1 MKKILS
7 VLLAAVM
14 LLSFVSVSAENSVWN
29 EIAEYG
35 RIDGNSNIKLDMT
48 IDGEGEFFDLLGV
61 SSIFGSSFTYDL
73 NAVTN
78 ADQTAVQADGKMSIV
93 SANEQVMSP
102 GSVDLWIDMNAESP
116 EAFKFLFILKAADGI
131 FTQVYGDKYLV
142 FDYAKIPGMADLF
155 NTLIQFQKEHY
166 ADLEKIA
173 EEFANRPEVKKII
186 DAMYALLDEIEPQ
199 VTDDGYSIVLT
210 EAQLKNLYIG
220 LFKAL
225 ADGLDELAAGESYAE
240 KINEAIN
247 IITEL
252 FEKIH
257 IFDRDRAFVINLSNN
272 GRNMYGEINLDFD
285 INDLASA
292 ISGQSVIATTGSG
305 SCKLSFKMNGTITT
319 LPDDYTI
326 AFPELTEDN
335 SINVF
340 ANAVGK
346 AYVPEAAPG
355 YVPEENDFTP
365 YGDISIEYNG
375 IPRSFENSPL
385 VRADRT
391 FLPLRE
397 MANMFGIPNADI
409 SYDEA
414 TERVGISS
422 DGIEIVMY
430 IGSCDVS
437 VNGNVQT
444 LETPVFTYNDRTY
457 IPVRLVSEMFGK
469 NVDYNEKNTCLTV
482 MIND

>member
-7 VLLAAVM
+7 VLLATVM

-29 EIAEYG
+29 ELAQYG

-48 IDGEGEFFDLLGV
+48 IEGEGEFFDFLGV
-61 SSIFGSSFTYDL
+61 SSVFGSVYSYDL

-78 ADQTAVQADGKMSIV
+78 AEQTAVQADGKMTIA
-93 SANEQVMSP
+93 SANEQLIPS
-102 GSVDLWIDMNAESP
+102 GSVDIWMDMNAESP
-116 EAFKFLFILKAADGI
+116 EAFRFLVILKAADGI
-131 FTQVYGDKYLV
+131 FTQAFGDKYVV
-142 FDYAKIPGMADLF
+142 FDYAKIPGMSDMF
-155 NTLIQFQKEHY
+155 NTLLQLQKEY
-166 ADLEKIA
+166 SADLEKIA
-173 EEFANRPEVKKII
+173 EEFANRPEIKKII

-199 VTDDGYSIVLT
+199 ITDDGYSIVLT

-220 LFKAL
+220 LFRAL
-225 ADGLDELAAGESYAE
+225 ADGLDELAEGENYAE
-240 KINEAIN
+240 KID
-247 IITEL
+247 EL
-252 FEKIH
+252 FNEIAELLEKIH

-272 GRNMYGEINLDFD
+272 GRNMSGEINLDFD

-292 ISGQSVIATTGSG
+292 ISGNSVNIPIGSG
-305 SCKLSFKMNGTITT
+305 QCKLSFKMNGTITP
-319 LPDDYTI
+319 LSDDYTVD
-326 AFPELTEDN
+326 FPELTDDN

-340 ANAVGK
+340 DGV
-346 AYVPEAAPG
+346 AASIG
-355 YVPEENDFTP
+355 YIPEENDFTT
-365 YGDISIEYNG
+365 YGDIIIEYNG

-397 MANMFGIPNADI
+397 MANMFGIPDADI

-437 VNGNVQT
+437 VNGMTQT

-469 NVDYNEKNTCLTV
+469 NVGYSEENSCLTV
-482 MIND
+482 TIND

>member
-7 VLLAAVM
+7 VLLATVM
-14 LLSFVSVSAENSVWN
+14 LLSFVSVSADYSVWN
-29 EIAEYG
+29 ELAEYG

-48 IDGEGEFFDLLGV
+48 IEGEGEIFDTLGI
-61 SSIFGSSFTYDL
+61 SSIFGSVYSYDL
-73 NAVTN
+73 DAVTN
-78 ADQTAVQADGKMSIV
+78 ADQTAVQADGKMTIA
-93 SANEQVMSP
+93 SANEQLIPS
-102 GSVDLWIDMNAESP
+102 GSVDIWMDMNAETP
-116 EAFKFLFILKAADGI
+116 EAFKFLVILKAVDGI
-131 FTQVYGDKYLV
+131 FTQAYGDKYVV
-142 FDYAKIPGMADLF
+142 FDYAKIPGMADML
-155 NTLIQFQKEHY
+155 NALIKLQNEHA

-173 EEFANRPEVKKII
+173 EEFANRPEIKKII

-199 VTDDGYSIVLT
+199 ITDDGYSIVLT

-220 LFKAL
+220 LFRAL
-225 ADGLDELAAGESYAE
+225 ADGLDELAEGESYAE
-240 KINEAIN
+240 KID
-247 IITEL
+247 EL
-252 FEKIH
+252 FNEIAELLEKIH

-272 GRNMYGEINLDFD
+272 GRNMSGEVNLDFD

-292 ISGQSVIATTGSG
+292 ISGNSVNITDGSG
-305 SCKLSFKMNGTITT
+305 SCKLSFKMNGIITP
-319 LPDDYTI
+319 LSDDFNVD
-326 AFPELTEDN
+326 FPELTDDN
-335 SINVF
+335 SINAFDGV
-340 ANAVGK
+340 
-346 AYVPEAAPG
+346 AASIE
-355 YVPEENDFTP
+355 YIPEENDFTP
-365 YGDISIEYNG
+365 YGDITIEYNG

-397 MANMFGIPNADI
+397 MANMFGISDADI

-437 VNGNVQT
+437 VNGMTQT

-469 NVDYNEKNTCLTV
+469 NVGYSEENSCLTV
-482 MIND
+482 TIND